1 MLEWLSGLSLPIVFL
16 MILAL
21 CVLTLEVVSAASRN
35 FDPKDRT
42 NDNIGRA
49 ARAFLSSAFNFVGA
63 FTIITSWN
71 EDTKLHSNGEREVV
85 AAQTLVREIRL
96 LAPADSTVSS
106 ALSDYARAVLRG
118 ETGDGGELAPSTQ
131 AEDAFV
137 VVENAAVSVIEQ
149 PGSDTFRSGEVLDT
163 LKDLKLARLERVGEL
178 SNTIALPLI
187 LLLLVMAALN
197 LAGIGLFPS
206 GTSRALKRM
215 FGFVVA
221 VAVASMLTAVVL
233 LESVQFIH
241 PGLSVPLEG
250 LIADVNGR

>member
-1 MLEWLSGLSLPIVFL
+1 VVETNPITGQGGHLETG
-16 MILAL
+16 
-21 CVLTLEVVSAASRN
+21 VV
-35 FDPKDRT
+35 
-42 NDNIGRA
+42 
-49 ARAFLSSAFNFVGA
+49 FVGGSSVVVKHGLGVPFRGWMLLRPRSA
-63 FTIITSWN
+63 GGGHMPVAVEVDNADPITQRAL
-71 EDTKLHSNGEREVV
+71 KERLDAVQV
-85 AAQTLVREIRL
+85 T

-149 PGSDTFRSGEVLDT
+149 PGSDTFRSGEVLDS

-241 PGLSVPLEG
+241 PGLSLPLEG